1 MRWRART
8 IVELHCALRAA
19 RPQLKRDPLGGAG
32 RIPTSHSIT
41 RMLLELI
48 ATLCTGLFTG
58 AAIYVNLVEHPA
70 RLEPGTAAAVK
81 QWRPSYRRG
90 TVMQAS
96 LAVVGSLAAVGAW
109 LQGRGTQVLLAGLLI
124 GLVVPFTLIVI
135 FPTNTRLSDADLD
148 VSSSKAAAL
157 LDKWNR
163 LHAVR
168 SAAGFLAFVLL
179 LLHLGALV

>member
-1 MRWRART
+1 
-8 IVELHCALRAA
+8 
-19 RPQLKRDPLGGAG
+19 
-32 RIPTSHSIT
+32 
-41 RMLLELI
+41 MLLELI

-96 LAVVGSLAAVGAW
+96 LAAVGFLSAVGAW
-109 LQGRGTQVLLAGLLI
+109 LQGRGTQVLIAGLLI

-135 FPTNTRLSDADLD
+135 FPTNKQLSDADLD
-148 VSSSKAAAL
+148 VGSTKAADCSTNGIASTPYEAQQASL
-157 LDKWNR
+157 PSCFCSFIW
-163 LHAVR
+163 AR
-168 SAAGFLAFVLL
+168 SSDA
-179 LLHLGALV
+179 

>member
-1 MRWRART
+1 MA
-8 IVELHCALRAA
+8 
-19 RPQLKRDPLGGAG
+19 PQLRRNPLGGAD
-32 RIPTSHSIT
+32 RIPTLYFT
-41 RMLLELI
+41 TLMLLELI
-48 ATLCTGLFTG
+48 ATFFTGLFTG

-96 LAVVGSLAAVGAW
+96 LAVVGFLSTIGAW
-109 LQGRGTQVLLAGLLI
+109 LQGRGTQVLIAGLLI
-124 GLVVPFTLIVI
+124 GFVVPFTLIVI
-135 FPTNTRLSDADLD
+135 FPTNKQLSDADLD
-148 VSSSKAAAL
+148 VGSTKAAVL

-179 LLHLGALV
+179 ILHLGARR

>member
-1 MRWRART
+1 
-8 IVELHCALRAA
+8 
-19 RPQLKRDPLGGAG
+19 
-32 RIPTSHSIT
+32 
-41 RMLLELI
+41 MLLELI

-96 LAVVGSLAAVGAW
+96 LAVVGFLTAVGAW
-109 LQGRGTQVLLAGLLI
+109 LQGRGAQVLIAGLLI

-135 FPTNTRLSDADLD
+135 FPTNKQLSDVGLD
-148 VSSSKAAAL
+148 GGSTKAAVL

-179 LLHLGALV
+179 LLHLGALL

>member
-1 MRWRART
+1 MCRST
-8 IVELHCALRAA
+8 ALRQRVL
-19 RPQLKRDPLGGAG
+19 RPQRKRDPLGGAD
-32 RIPTSHSIT
+32 RIPTSYST
-41 RMLLELI
+41 TLMLLELI

-96 LAVVGSLAAVGAW
+96 LAVVGFLSAVGAW
-109 LQGRGTQVLLAGLLI
+109 LQGRATQVLIAGLLI

-135 FPTNTRLSDADLD
+135 FPTNKQLSDANLD
-148 VSSSKAAAL
+148 VGSTNAAVL

-179 LLHLGALV
+179 LLHLGALF

>member
-1 MRWRART
+1 M
-8 IVELHCALRAA
+8 AA
-19 RPQLKRDPLGGAG
+19 GLVRPQLNRDPLCGAD
-32 RIPTSHSIT
+32 RIPRSHST
-41 RMLLELI
+41 TLMLLELI

-96 LAVVGSLAAVGAW
+96 LAVLGFLSAVGAW
-109 LQGRGTQVLLAGLLI
+109 LQGRGTQVLVGGLLI
-124 GLVVPFTLIVI
+124 GLVVPFTLTVI
-135 FPTNTRLSDADLD
+135 FPTNKQLSDADLD
-148 VSSSKAAAL
+148 VDSTKAAAL
-157 LDKWNR
+157 LNKWNR

-179 LLHLGALV
+179 LLHLGACL